1 MKQRTITIQEVA
13 NHFGLVWMSGDKE
26 SMKRKVHEV
35 SCNRPGL
42 ELACFFDYPRL
53 SRIVL
58 IGNKETAYIKTR
70 TKEQITESFNFIFA
84 DECPGCIVCS
94 DNELDPTILELA
106 RKKNFPVF
114 RSNRRTNDLSIDLV
128 TYLSEELA
136 PSTSIHGTLMD
147 VYSTGV
153 IIVGE
158 SGIGKSETAME
169 LIKKG
174 HILVSDDRVD
184 ISLVRNKLIGRSPE
198 LLRNM
203 IEVRGIG
210 IIDVQRMFGINS
222 LVDHKEIDL
231 IIKLVSMDD
240 KVDMERLGA
249 ITNRQ
254 DILGINVPV
263 LSIPVNGARAIGE
276 IIEVAVTNF
285 KLKRMGYDSTYVFE
299 ERFNEIM
306 SKGDY

>member
-1 MKQRTITIQEVA
+1 MKKKNITIQEIA
-13 NHFGLVWMSGDKE
+13 NHFGLVWMSGDRE
-26 SMKRKVHEV
+26 AMKREVHEV

-42 ELACFFDYPRL
+42 ELACFFDHPRL

-58 IGNKETAYIKTR
+58 IGNKETSYIKTR
-70 TKEQITESFNFIFA
+70 TKEQIAESFNFIFA
-84 DECPGCIVCS
+84 DECPGVIVCS
-94 DNELDPTILELA
+94 DNELDPYILDIA

-114 RSNRRTNDLSIDLV
+114 KSNRRTNDLSIDLV
-128 TYLSEELA
+128 TFLAEELA
-136 PSTSIHGTLMD
+136 PCTSLHGTLMD
-147 VYSTGV
+147 IYSTGV
-153 IIVGE
+153 IIMGE

-174 HILVSDDRVD
+174 HTLVADDRVE

-198 LLRNM
+198 LLHNM

-210 IIDVQRMFGINS
+210 IIDVQKMFGINS
-222 LVDHKEIDL
+222 LVDHKSVDL
-231 IIKLVSMDD
+231 IIKLVSMED
-240 KVDMERLGA
+240 KVDMERLGT
-249 ITNRQ
+249 ITKKQ
-254 DILGINVPV
+254 DVLGINVPV
-263 LSIPVNGARAIGE
+263 LTIPVNGARAIGE

-306 SKGDY
+306 SKGE